1 MRSGK
6 TKRVIPLTLVSG
18 PRAPYRIPKVCN
30 VHLARILLLFLPIAL
45 CSCAAPAVRM
55 NSDSSLKSRTFAWD
69 GSGLDPNRPRA
80 KVKRVRVLAD
90 EDSANQKRQEVFSSL
105 RPYSAAWWAVR
116 DEIEADHDKRLARKL
131 VICSGCLHGPPLDDV
146 ATGTITAN

>member
-1 MRSGK
+1 MR
-6 TKRVIPLTLVSG
+6 
-18 PRAPYRIPKVCN
+18 
-30 VHLARILLLFLPIAL
+30 LARILLLFLPIAL
-45 CSCAAPAVRM
+45 CSCATPAARI
-55 NSDSSLKSRTFAWD
+55 NFESSLKSRTFAWD

-80 KVKRVRVLAD
+80 KVKRVSVPAN

-131 VICSGCLHGPPLDDV
+131 VICGGCLHSPPLDDV
-146 ATGTITAN
+146 TGTIPAN